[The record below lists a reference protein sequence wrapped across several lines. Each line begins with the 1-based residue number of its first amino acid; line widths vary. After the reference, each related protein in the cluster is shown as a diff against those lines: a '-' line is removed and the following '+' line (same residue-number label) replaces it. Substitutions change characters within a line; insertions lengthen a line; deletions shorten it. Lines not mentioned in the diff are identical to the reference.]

1 VEKLTAK
8 NSSYTPAQTFRAGVG
23 AVILNSKGKVLALER
38 RDVKNAWQ
46 LPQGG
51 LERGEEPEQ
60 AVYRE
65 LREETGLGPDD
76 IRPLGRASRLLAYEL
91 PAGLRT
97 PKTGRGQV
105 HYWFLFGLQA
115 ADKVITLGDKNEFR
129 SWRWL
134 TWDELLARVVDF
146 RKPVYAELKHEFAK
160 ISKGVS

>member
-1 VEKLTAK
+1 MTDK
-8 NSSYTPAQTFRAGVG
+8 NSLYPQSQTFRAGVG
-23 AVILNSKGKVLALER
+23 AVILDGKGRVLALER

-134 TWDELLARVVDF
+134 AWDGLLSRVVDF
-146 RKPVYAELKHEFAK
+146 RRAVYAELEREFSGRVHA
-160 ISKGVS
+160 SDH